1 MKNRQS
7 KIRLDNL
14 ILQRGLATSR
24 HKAQALI
31 MAGKVLVDGLKIEKP
46 GKEVSLEADLSILED
61 LPLCEPRRY
70 QAVRG
75 PGSF

>member
-14 ILQRGLATSR
+14 ILQRGLTTSR

-31 MAGKVLVDGLKIEKP
+31 MAGKVVVDGSKIEKP
-46 GKEVSLEADLSILED
+46 GKEVSPEAVLSILED
-61 LPLCEPRRY
+61 LPYVGARRH
-70 QAVRG
+70 
-75 PGSF
+75 